1 MLAILTVAFAT
12 LAPSALA
19 AEGQGDNNAGK
30 QPTMADLASKVDSLG
45 TRLGGIEAT
54 LGNLATA
61 TVGTSATSIASKV
74 DALSST
80 VAANHTAIVG
90 KFASQMAIVMTKPT
104 TLISATSPTG
114 MNYNAAYYLVGESAI
129 PGFPAGTVAADG
141 QFTNRGLPAGT
152 YLFEV
157 QHPYS
162 DNVICQSSVSRRGGT
177 TRANAASFH
186 IQRFHSVCPW
196 LRVAIG
202 SLRIDDGFGIASS
215 TSGLSF
221 FPTHR
226 FPAGFTFTD
235 DKPLASYTGAF
246 KITKLK

>member
-1 MLAILTVAFAT
+1 MRNLMLAIAAAAFAT
-12 LAPSALA
+12 LEPSALA
-19 AEGQGDNNAGK
+19 AEGQGDNNE
-30 QPTMADLASKVDSLG
+30 QPTMAELASKVDGLG

-90 KFASQMAIVMTKPT
+90 KFALQMAAVMTKST
-104 TLISATSPTG
+104 TLINATSPTG
-114 MNYNAAYYLVGESAI
+114 MNYNAAYYLVGES
-129 PGFPAGTVAADG
+129 T
-141 QFTNRGLPAGT
+141 
-152 YLFEV
+152 
-157 QHPYS
+157 
-162 DNVICQSSVSRRGGT
+162 
-177 TRANAASFH
+177 
-186 IQRFHSVCPW
+186 
-196 LRVAIG
+196 
-202 SLRIDDGFGIASS
+202 IDDGFGIASS
-215 TSGLSF
+215 TSRLSF

-235 DKPLASYTGAF
+235 DKPLASYTSAF

>member
-1 MLAILTVAFAT
+1 MLAILAVALAA

-30 QPTMADLASKVDSLG
+30 QPTMAELASKVDSLG

-61 TVGTSATSIASKV
+61 TVGTSASIASKV

-80 VAANHTAIVG
+80 VAANHATIVG
-90 KFASQMAIVMTKPT
+90 KFALQMAVVMTKST
-104 TLISATSPTG
+104 TLINATSPTG
-114 MNYNAAYYLVGESAI
+114 MNYNASYYLVGESTI

-152 YLFEV
+152 SLFEV

-177 TRANAASFH
+177 TRANAASFR

-202 SLRIDDGFGIASS
+202 SLRIEDGFGIASS

-226 FPAGFTFTD
+226 FPVGFTFTD